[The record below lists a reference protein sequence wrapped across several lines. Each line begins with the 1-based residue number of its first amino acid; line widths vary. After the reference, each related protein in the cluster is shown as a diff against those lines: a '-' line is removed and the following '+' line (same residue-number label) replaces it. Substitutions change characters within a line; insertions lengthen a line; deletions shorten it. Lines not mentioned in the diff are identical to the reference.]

1 MGTMRRSMWLV
12 GLLVAGMLAP
22 SSVLACEPSASG
34 AWSFELRV
42 SPRAGDLCL
51 YLVELHHDAT
61 CEAEPEARFE
71 VSCGEARRATVTD
84 EGAYVAVLAPRA
96 SHRGWPIVR
105 VFERAGEGVVA
116 RTLTLAQLD
125 LAASVG
131 ARPRVRLDAR
141 AIVLEGGGVTRT
153 VALANAVSLARER
166 PVDRGRP

>member
-1 MGTMRRSMWLV
+1 MRLWVWLV

-22 SSVLACEPSASG
+22 SVVLACEPSASG

-42 SPRAGDLCL
+42 SPRAGLLCL
-51 YLVELHHDAT
+51 YVVGLHHDAT
-61 CEAEPEARFE
+61 CEGEPETRFE

-96 SHRGWPIVR
+96 SHRFWPIVR
-105 VFERAGEGVVA
+105 VFERAGQAVVA

-125 LAASVG
+125 PDASVG
-131 ARPRVRLDAR
+131 SRPRVGVDAR
-141 AIVLEGGGVTRT
+141 AIVLEGGGATRT
-153 VALANAVSLARER
+153 VSLADVVRLARER